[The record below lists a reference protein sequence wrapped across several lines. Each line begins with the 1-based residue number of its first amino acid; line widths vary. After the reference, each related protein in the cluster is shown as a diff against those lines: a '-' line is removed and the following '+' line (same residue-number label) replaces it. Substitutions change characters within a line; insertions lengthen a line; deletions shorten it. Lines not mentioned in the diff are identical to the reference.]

1 MHRKQ
6 KLHRKEPRAVLQTL
20 HHSFLL
26 RDESA
31 HSQEPALRRRAAL
44 CFAIPRPAQRSPCQ
58 TPPASPAALPV
69 FLPPASTNTSAPV
82 RPLAGQDAKPAPAAR
97 LFQWPTSALAASP
110 ESGCRRLP
118 RLLSAAR

>member
-6 KLHRKEPRAVLQTL
+6 KLHRTEPRVALQTL

-26 RDESA
+26 RDEIA
-31 HSQEPALRRRAAL
+31 RSQEPALRRRAAL
-44 CFAIPRPAQRSPCQ
+44 CFAIPRRAQRSPCQ

-69 FLPPASTNTSAPV
+69 FSPPASTSTLAPV
-82 RPLAGQDAKPAPAAR
+82 RPLDGPDAKPAPAAH

-110 ESGCRRLP
+110 EPACRRLP